1 MLVFCLSSVAVF
13 SLVNFI
19 YHSRYPCRATY
30 STSNKFAESRS
41 GSRTKIKRA
50 ARVPLMRHLRFTS
63 LAAADSPEAESC
75 DGLEVWPRLNDS
87 IPGRTDATRWGCLS
101 RAKSTERSRFN
112 QPCPLLG
119 NVNDALVTVPL
130 LSQQCRLLNY
140 FADSNPLACFFGKC
154 MKNSNE

>member
-1 MLVFCLSSVAVF
+1 M
-13 SLVNFI
+13 NFI
-19 YHSRYPCRATY
+19 YHSRYPCSA
-30 STSNKFAESRS
+30 SNKFAESRS

-75 DGLEVWPRLNDS
+75 DGLEVRPRLNDS
-87 IPGRTDATRWGCLS
+87 IPGRSDATRWGCLS

-112 QPCPLLG
+112 QPCPLVG
-119 NVNDALVTVPL
+119 NVNVALVAVPS
-130 LSQQCRLLNY
+130 LSLRCALLNY
-140 FADSNPLACFFGKC
+140 CGDSNPFARFFVKC